1 MWDSSQISFRK
12 MQIADIPRVM
22 GWLNQEHV
30 KRWWYG
36 NNDITSAEALREH
49 LPKITGKIP
58 TTAYIIECN
67 STPAGYIENYL
78 IPSWPEYEQR
88 VDVNELS
95 AGLDMYIGEAA
106 YLHQGLGPLVLR
118 RFLREKVFARSDV
131 ASCIVGPEPD
141 NAPAIRA
148 AEKVGFKYLKTI
160 PAVEGEH
167 AEYLMR
173 ITPDDLI

>member
-1 MWDSSQISFRK
+1 MWDASQISFRK
-12 MQIADIPRVM
+12 MQIADVRRVM

-36 NNDITSAEALREH
+36 DIDVTYAEVYREH
-49 LPKITGKIP
+49 VPKLTGKIP
-58 TTAYIIECN
+58 TTSYIIGCD
-67 STPAGYIENYL
+67 SMPVGYIETYL
-78 IPSWPEYEQR
+78 IPSWPDYAQR
-88 VDVNELS
+88 VDVDELS
-95 AGLDMYIGEAA
+95 ASLDMFIGEAA

-118 RFLREKVFARSDV
+118 KFLREKVFTRGDV
-131 ASCIVGPEPD
+131 ISCIVGPEPE

-148 AEKVGFKYLKTI
+148 AEKVGFTYLKTI

-173 ITPDDLI
+173 ITPDGLI